1 MSIFEGATNTA
12 KYVKPPIVTPKPNS
26 REIVHRISVTR
37 TTPNNSGAEIENHGN
52 RTSQDAIR

>member
-26 REIVHRISVTR
+26 REIVHRISVNR
-37 TTPNNSGAEIENHGN
+37 ADPINSLATNENPGD
-52 RTSQDAIR
+52 RTSQDTIR

>member
-26 REIVHRISVTR
+26 REIVHKISVTR
-37 TTPNNSGAEIENHGN
+37 TAPTENLGN
-52 RTSQDAIR
+52 RASQDGIR